1 MFPVILADTLPN
13 GDLIEQP
20 GALALVLTPALVAR
34 LQHVLALRAS
44 GAHAA
49 AEPFAAELGNAEVSG
64 FPVPSADLL
73 GRAGVWDVTGLD
85 DERVRAVLLDTDA
98 LLRGAAQDAGDDYD
112 WGEPAVELG
121 SVRLQADGAHLHL
134 VAALRHDEY
143 HTRVTSWAVALS
155 ALSAALAGVGG
166 AARLTLP
173 AAAVPA
179 PSGEAAHAL

>member
-20 GALALVLTPALVAR
+20 SALVLILTPTLVAR
-34 LQHVLALRAS
+34 LQHFLELWAS
-44 GAHAA
+44 GEHAA
-49 AEPFAAELGNAEVSG
+49 AEPFAAELGHAEVSG

-112 WGEPAVELG
+112 WAEPAVEQG
-121 SVRLQADGAHLHL
+121 RVRLQADRAHLHL
-134 VAALRHDEY
+134 VATLRHDEY
-143 HTRVTSWAVALS
+143 RTRVTSWDVALS
-155 ALSAALAGVGG
+155 ALSTALAAVGG
-166 AARLTLP
+166 PAPLTLP
-173 AAAVPA
+173 VAAVPA
-179 PSGEAAHAL
+179 PTREAVRAL